1 MNITLQLFGRFRDF
15 ADTPEVQL
23 DFPGIATVDEFRQA
37 FDVWASTHWAGYS
50 PSLLR
55 ASALASETSILQ
67 GRQALPEDGRMAV
80 LPPVSGG

>member
-15 ADTPEVQL
+15 DDRPEIPL
-23 DFPGIATVDEFRQA
+23 DFPGITTVAEFREA
-37 FDVWASTHWAGYS
+37 FDAWAGEHWAGYS

-55 ASALASETSILQ
+55 GSALASETDILPRTDPLPAN
-67 GRQALPEDGRMAV
+67 GRIAV